1 MALQMHVST
10 KKYIIKGGGLSFQ
23 IFPNPYTICGHRF
36 PLPFK
41 TYLLSNYWKTYNVS
55 IYFLKLPVALSLMS
69 LRKLLKHYILIF
81 LKMENP

>member
-10 KKYIIKGGGLSFQ
+10 KKHIIKGGGLSFQ

-41 TYLLSNYWKTYNVS
+41 LTSYLTTG
-55 IYFLKLPVALSLMS
+55 KLTM
-69 LRKLLKHYILIF
+69 YQF
-81 LKMENP
+81 TF